1 MDQFSWSSNSY
12 NSSGFLVNSGC
23 QAQGKPRNGSFSSS
37 SSSSFVLDNERGEL
51 VEATMNLPRKG
62 EAADRNVAA
71 LKNHS
76 EAEKR
81 RRARIN
87 AHFDTLRDL
96 VPGAKKLDKASLLAE
111 VIRHMRE
118 LKKNAEEA
126 CEGILIPT
134 DTDEVR
140 VEKQEDEMDGNQCLI
155 RASLCC
161 DYKPGLLSDL
171 RQALDALHLIIV
183 KAEMTTWE
191 GRMKNVFLVASCKE
205 WDSKDAAVRIST
217 STLDQTLRSV
227 LDKFSASEEFSFR
240 ATLSNKRRRV
250 SLFNSSLSSS
260 SAYLW

>member
-1 MDQFSWSSNSY
+1 MDQFSWSSNTH
-12 NSSGFLVNSGC
+12 SSGFIVNSGC
-23 QAQGKPRNGSFSSS
+23 RGKTRNVSFSSS
-37 SSSSFVLDNERGEL
+37 SSSSSLVLDSERGEL

-62 EAADRNVAA
+62 VAAERNMAA

-76 EAEKR
+76 EAERR

-87 AHFDTLRDL
+87 AHFDTLRDIL
-96 VPGAKKLDKASLLAE
+96 PDAKKMDKASLLTE

-126 CEGILIPT
+126 CKGILIPT
-134 DTDEVR
+134 DTDEVI
-140 VEKQEDEMDGNQCLI
+140 VEKQEDELDGKPCLI
-155 RASLCC
+155 RVSLCC

-183 KAEMTTWE
+183 KAEMATWE

-205 WDSKDAAVRIST
+205 RDSKDPAVRIST

-227 LDKFSASEEFSFR
+227 LDKFSASEEFSFK
-240 ATLSNKRRRV
+240 ATLSNKRQRI

-260 SAYLW
+260 SKDLW

>member
-1 MDQFSWSSNSY
+1 MELTQLHSQTR
-12 NSSGFLVNSGC
+12 C
-23 QAQGKPRNGSFSSS
+23 QGKTRNGSFSFSSS
-37 SSSSFVLDNERGEL
+37 SSSSLVLDSERGEL

-62 EAADRNVAA
+62 VSAERNVAA

-76 EAEKR
+76 EAERR

-87 AHFDTLRDL
+87 THFDALREL
-96 VPGAKKLDKASLLAE
+96 VPGAKKMDKASLLAE
-111 VIRHMRE
+111 VIGHMGE

-126 CEGILIPT
+126 CKGILIPM

-140 VEKQEDEMDGNQCLI
+140 VEKQEDEMDGNPCLI
-155 RASLCC
+155 KASLCC

-183 KAEMTTWE
+183 KAEMATWE

-205 WDSKDAAVRIST
+205 WESKDAAVRIST

-227 LDKFSASEEFSFR
+227 LDKFSASEEFSFS

-260 SAYLW
+260 SAYLG